1 MSLKI
6 MVVDDEPKILEII
19 KAFVDPLGCE
29 VSTFQDSRDA
39 AKTITRQKFDG
50 IFVDANMPYLDGF
63 ELTQCIRESPSNSKA
78 PVVMLTGCDDVET
91 MRRGFKAG
99 ITIFLGKPVTQERMV
114 RAINA
119 LRGAFLREKRKYV
132 RLAFHALVACKW
144 NLNGSHQS
152 NSSGLD
158 ISEGGMGLGEAPRLG
173 VGHNLDL
180 DFSLLA
186 TPSPLKLHAR
196 VVREM
201 PPNGLG
207 VEFVDLSPADRM
219 AIQRYIT
226 GAIKG

>member
-39 AKTITRQKFDG
+39 AKKIQTQKFDG
-50 IFVDANMPYLDGF
+50 IFVDATMPHMDGF
-63 ELTQCIRESPSNSKA
+63 QLTQCIRESPSNSKA
-78 PVVMLTGCDDVET
+78 PIVMLTGRDDVET

-114 RAINA
+114 RAVNA
-119 LRGAFLREKRKYV
+119 LRGAFLREKRKYI
-132 RLAFHALVACKW
+132 RLAFGGPVICKW
-144 NLNGSHQS
+144 DSNGSNRS
-152 NSSGLD
+152 VSSGVD
-158 ISEGGMGLGEAPRLG
+158 VSEGGMALAEAPRIRA
-173 VGHNLDL
+173 GHALEIE
-180 DFSLLA
+180 FSLPA
-186 TPSPLKLHAR
+186 VPAPLKLHAR
-196 VVREM
+196 VIREM
-201 PPNGLG
+201 PPDGLG
-207 VEFVDLSPADRM
+207 LEFVDPSPEDRI